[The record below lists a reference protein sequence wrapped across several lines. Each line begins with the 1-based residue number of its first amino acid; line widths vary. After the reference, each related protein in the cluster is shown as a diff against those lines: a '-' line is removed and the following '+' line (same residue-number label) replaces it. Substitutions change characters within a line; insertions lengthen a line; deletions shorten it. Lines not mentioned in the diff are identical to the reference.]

1 MYVKL
6 FKVCNGMEYMCLL
19 EPEVMHRL
27 ILYLKAAGFAASFV
41 IVFPF
46 SNGMWDGLVATY
58 YDQSLPIWSP
68 NKIFQNIHGEKKTVP
83 YEIRCLP

>member
-27 ILYLKAAGFAASFV
+27 FLYLKAAGFAASFV
-41 IVFPF
+41 IIFPF
-46 SNGMWDGLVATY
+46 SNAMRWLVAYTIAT
-58 YDQSLPIWSP
+58 DMIT
-68 NKIFQNIHGEKKTVP
+68 NKIFHNTQ
-83 YEIRCLP
+83 

>member
-6 FKVCNGMEYMCLL
+6 FKVCNDMVYVSSL

-46 SNGMWDGLVATY
+46 SNGM
-58 YDQSLPIWSP
+58 
-68 NKIFQNIHGEKKTVP
+68 
-83 YEIRCLP
+83 